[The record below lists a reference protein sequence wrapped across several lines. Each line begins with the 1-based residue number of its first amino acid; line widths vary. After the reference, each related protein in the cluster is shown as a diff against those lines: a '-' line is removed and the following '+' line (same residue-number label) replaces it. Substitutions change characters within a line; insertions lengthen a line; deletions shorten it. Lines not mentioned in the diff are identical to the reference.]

1 MEKGRAPYGL
11 PIMQSCLACSVRED
25 RLFCNLGLEAL
36 AELDSIRQT
45 SVYPAGALLF
55 VEGQPCRGLFILCSG
70 KAKLTTS
77 SARGQSLIVRVAEG
91 GEVLGLSAAVSNSAY
106 DLSAETLEPTQASF
120 LAREDFL
127 RFLHRHGEVSV
138 RVAQYLSTELHR
150 AHRQMARIAL
160 APSARAKLAGL
171 LLEWGSSD
179 AQPPPR
185 GATFQLALTHEE
197 VGELIGS
204 SRETVARNLSQFR
217 RQGLVQVNGALVT
230 LLDPIRLEALTR

>member
-1 MEKGRAPYGL
+1 MERGRAPYGL
-11 PIMQSCLACSVRED
+11 PILQTCLACSVSQD
-25 RLFCNLGLEAL
+25 RLFCNLGREAL

-45 SVYPAGALLF
+45 AVYPAGAVLF

-70 KAKLTTS
+70 KAKLTAS
-77 SARGQSLIVRVAEG
+77 STRGRSLIVRVADE

-106 DLSAETLEPTQASF
+106 DVSAETLEPAQVNF
-120 LAREDFL
+120 LPREDFC
-127 RFLHRHGEVSV
+127 RFLHKYGEVSV
-138 RVAQYLSTELHR
+138 RVAEHLSMELYR

-160 APSARAKLAGL
+160 APSARAKLAGV

-179 AQPPPR
+179 AQPPPQ

-204 SRETVARNLSQFR
+204 SRETVARILSQFR
-217 RQGLVQVNGALVT
+217 RQGLVQVKGTLVT
-230 LLDPIRLEALTR
+230 LLDPARLETLTT

>member
-11 PIMQSCLACSVRED
+11 PIIQSCLACSVRED

-36 AELDSIRQT
+36 AELDRIRQT

-70 KAKLTTS
+70 SAKLATS
-77 SARGQSLIVRVAEG
+77 SARGRSLIVRVAEE
-91 GEVLGLSAAVSNSAY
+91 GEVLGLSAAVSNAAY
-106 DLSAETLEPTQASF
+106 DVSAEALEPVQVSF
-120 LAREDFL
+120 LPREDFL
-127 RFLHRHGEVSV
+127 RFLHQYGEVSV
-138 RVAQYLSTELHR
+138 RVAAHLSMELAR

-171 LLEWGSSD
+171 LLEWGNSD

-185 GATFQLALTHEE
+185 GATFQLALTHAEI
-197 VGELIGS
+197 GELIGS
-204 SRETVARNLSQFR
+204 SRETVARILSQFR
-217 RQGLVQVNGALVT
+217 RQGLVQVRGALIT
-230 LLDPIRLEALTR
+230 LLDPIRLEALTH

>member
-11 PIMQSCLACSVRED
+11 PIVQSCLACSVRED
-25 RLFCNLGLEAL
+25 RLFCHLSPEAL
-36 AELDSIRQT
+36 AELDTIRQT
-45 SVYPAGALLF
+45 TIYPGGAVLF

-70 KAKLTTS
+70 KAKLATS
-77 SARGQSLIVRVAEG
+77 SARGRSLIVRVAEG

-106 DLSAETLEPTQASF
+106 DLSAETLEPAQASF
-120 LAREDFL
+120 LPREDFL

-138 RVAQYLSTELHR
+138 RVAQCLSMELYR

-179 AQPPPR
+179 AQLPAK
-185 GATFQLALTHEE
+185 GATFHLGLTHAE

-204 SRETVARNLSQFR
+204 SRETVARLLSHFR
-217 RQGLVQVNGALVT
+217 RQGLVELKGTQVI
-230 LLDPIRLEALTR
+230 LLDPVRLEALVS